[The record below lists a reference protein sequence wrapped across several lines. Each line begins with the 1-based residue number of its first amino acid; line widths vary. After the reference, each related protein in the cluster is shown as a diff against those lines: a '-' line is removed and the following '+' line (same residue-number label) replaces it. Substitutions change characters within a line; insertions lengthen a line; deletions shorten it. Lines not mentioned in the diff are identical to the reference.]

1 MNEVREIEV
10 KEVFSRILEE
20 RIQYLVSSEMAL
32 QIFNYVEFAY
42 EHLLAPNET
51 KLSSLDMT
59 LALETEY
66 DNLQLDISAFD
77 LKLVKE
83 IEKETYE
90 NSEKEIK
97 QAKLASKLLRDVDK
111 LNRRM
116 KSSYEPSRKQLQ
128 YWIVFIRVGL
138 NITRNSSFFFEII
151 IVP

>member
-1 MNEVREIEV
+1 MNEIREIEV
-10 KEVFSRILEE
+10 KEVFYRILEE

-51 KLSSLDMT
+51 NLSSLDMA

-77 LKLVKE
+77 LNLVKA

-90 NSEKEIK
+90 NSSKEIN
-97 QAKLASKLLRDVDK
+97 QAKEAAKLLRDVDK
-111 LNRRM
+111 LSRRM
-116 KSSYEPSRKQLQ
+116 KSSYEPSRKQLH
-128 YWIVFIRVGL
+128 Y
-138 NITRNSSFFFEII
+138 
-151 IVP
+151 